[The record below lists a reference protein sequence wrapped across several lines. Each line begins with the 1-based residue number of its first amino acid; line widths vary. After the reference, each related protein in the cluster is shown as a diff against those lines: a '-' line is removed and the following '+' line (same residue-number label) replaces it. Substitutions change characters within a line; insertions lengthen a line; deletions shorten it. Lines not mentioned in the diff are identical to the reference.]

1 MDNKLTKSLERFKER
16 IANGSY
22 YEAQQTI
29 RSITNRYIFKKQ
41 FDLAIS
47 LLYQSSIILI
57 NNKQF
62 DESADLYLYLIE
74 VFEKENKEWNEFD
87 RNDLIKLINLIN
99 MLPNNDINLINLSR
113 ETNKFLINKS
123 GKIIGDEKVNYLFGS
138 KMIKSG
144 DKNMINNGEK
154 LLILNNNENSIK
166 LLIEFEW
173 GCYLQNGEFNKYLE
187 RIVIPYLMIK
197 NIKFAK
203 IAMNE
208 MINKY
213 VERNGDKIKYEEIEG
228 LKIINGGDDDNNG
241 EVINFI
247 QLLVKILERF
257 NKEDSNSF
265 TTLLKRYNNMLNRE
279 GIFEKINEIAIS
291 YYDIS
296 FIKKQSNLL
305 QDMMGSFL
313 K

>member
-1 MDNKLTKSLERFKER
+1 
-16 IANGSY
+16 
-22 YEAQQTI
+22 
-29 RSITNRYIFKKQ
+29 
-41 FDLAIS
+41 
-47 LLYQSSIILI
+47 
-57 NNKQF
+57 
-62 DESADLYLYLIE
+62 
-74 VFEKENKEWNEFD
+74 
-87 RNDLIKLINLIN
+87 
-99 MLPNNDINLINLSR
+99 
-113 ETNKFLINKS
+113 
-123 GKIIGDEKVNYLFGS
+123 
-138 KMIKSG
+138 
-144 DKNMINNGEK
+144 
-154 LLILNNNENSIK
+154 
-166 LLIEFEW
+166 
-173 GCYLQNGEFNKYLE
+173 
-187 RIVIPYLMIK
+187 MIK

-228 LKIINGGDDDNNG
+228 LKIINGDDDDNNG